1 MEHPVYRDLNLLQKC
16 ITSYTTHDKIIIYVE
31 RNLDNISRSVNEKF
45 LSDSYRQVT
54 DPQIRPAVGDS
65 PVMGI
70 HLALRGPNGTVRLS
84 DPVYVGIQ
92 EEEAAPSLTSPS

>member
-1 MEHPVYRDLNLLQKC
+1 MIPRVIHEKC
-16 ITSYTTHDKIIIYVE
+16 
-31 RNLDNISRSVNEKF
+31 F
-45 LSDSYRQVT
+45 SDSYRQVT

-70 HLALRGPNGTVRLS
+70 HLGLRGPNGIVRIG
-84 DPVYVGIQ
+84 DPVYVDIP